1 MLVEFDLPEV
11 HEPSAE
17 FSSYWIRYIF
27 VSSPSQDR
35 TVNALASTYMRLVE
49 GAIIEYRLAS
59 TALREVWSDHTAVQ
73 LRKMHRA
80 ISHFESCV
88 TNMHRAISTYRRLR
102 NHPTRDPM
110 SATLVEPKP
119 GFVSDK
125 VATPIRNVRD
135 AIHHLE
141 EKLMGGEIRDGTQIA
156 LAATG
161 PEVPHPH
168 EAGQTIKTID
178 RLSIGDHDLLFREIA
193 RSLGEM
199 EAMAIKIAQFD
210 PRIPQ
215 LTIANEDGRLR

>member
-11 HEPSAE
+11 PEPSAE
-17 FSSYWIRYIF
+17 LSSYWIRYLF

-49 GAIIEYRLAS
+49 AAIIEYRLAS
-59 TALREVWSDHTAVQ
+59 VALREVWSDHSAVQ
-73 LRKMHRA
+73 LHKMHRA

-102 NHPTRDPM
+102 NHPARDSL

-119 GFVSDK
+119 EFVSDK
-125 VATPIRNVRD
+125 VAAPIRNARD

-141 EKLMGGEIRDGTQIA
+141 GMLMGGEIRNDAPIA
-156 LAATG
+156 LLPTG
-161 PEVPHPH
+161 PEVSHPSVT
-168 EAGQTIKTID
+168 GQTIKTID
-178 RLSIGDHDLLFREIA
+178 RLTIGDHELLFREIA

-199 EAMAIKIAQFD
+199 EVMAIKIAQFD
-210 PRIPQ
+210 PRTPQ
-215 LTIANEDGRLR
+215 LTNPKSGL